1 MIKLLPL
8 EQNALL
14 TEINKEV
21 NFWGT
26 ACLVVNNY
34 VVDVRA
40 SVYEILSRINA
51 VFPDVDIPFTVIFE
65 NTENYVREWATYYKR
80 FKPQ

>member
-1 MIKLLPL
+1 MIHLFPL

-14 TEINKEV
+14 TEINKAV
-21 NFWGT
+21 DLWGA
-26 ACLVVNNY
+26 ACLVVNNG

-51 VFPDVDIPFTVIFE
+51 VFPEVDIPFFVIFE
-65 NTENYVREWATYYKR
+65 NTENYVRDWETYYKR